1 MFGHKPK
8 KQHLGKSMNDTH
20 GFFELS
26 RLTLLGNPNQ
36 FLKDMI
42 AYDKDNIDEKIV
54 RKVNSMLSSPT
65 FSMADIAVAS
75 GALTGIMKWVQAMM
89 KYHELL
95 KIVNPKRAKIAEM
108 KEKLSVVR
116 ADLEEKRDYDTFRVV
131 EPKKKLVENMQ
142 KAQEK
147 ATAELQ
153 QQQPRA

>member
-1 MFGHKPK
+1 MA
-8 KQHLGKSMNDTH
+8 N
-20 GFFELS
+20 
-26 RLTLLGNPNQ
+26 
-36 FLKDMI
+36 I
-42 AYDKDNIDEKIV
+42 AKA
-54 RKVNSMLSSPT
+54 SP
-65 FSMADIAVAS
+65 
-75 GALTGIMKWVQAMM
+75 ALTGIMIWVQAMM

-116 ADLEEKRDYDTFRVV
+116 AGLEEKRDYDTFRVV